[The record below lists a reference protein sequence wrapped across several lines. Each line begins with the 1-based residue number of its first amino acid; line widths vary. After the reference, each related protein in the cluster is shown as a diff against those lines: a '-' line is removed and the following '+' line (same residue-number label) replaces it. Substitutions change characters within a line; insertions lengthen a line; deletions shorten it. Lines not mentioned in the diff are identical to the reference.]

1 MGASLSETL
10 FDGGL
15 RKSVDQAAQA
25 DYDALVATYRQTTL
39 TAFQQ
44 VEDNIAALRI
54 LELEQR
60 QQDEAVASAENALR
74 LFTNRY
80 VGGADTY
87 LEVITAQTAAL
98 GNERNDVDI
107 LRRRAEASV
116 LLVKALGG
124 GWSGADLPKLAE
136 GTASR

>member
-1 MGASLSETL
+1 M
-10 FDGGL
+10 
-15 RKSVDQAAQA
+15 
-25 DYDALVATYRQTTL
+25 
-39 TAFQQ
+39 
-44 VEDNIAALRI
+44 
-54 LELEQR
+54 
-60 QQDEAVASAENALR
+60 ASAENALR

-87 LEVITAQTAAL
+87 LEVIPAQTAAL